1 MIITHKIKMDL
12 SRRGL
17 TPLLNMVQGD
27 SNTRAIEITLL
38 NNGSPWEIPAGTT
51 AVARYQKKGGAAGL
65 YDIMEDGSNAWS
77 VTKPNVVTI
86 YVASQVLTQ
95 KGSVFFTVSLVLGN
109 AVISMFHMVIEVEPC
124 SGYEGGTEEPEPDL
138 YQQILQNYVMLT
150 CRVNNLS
157 TLKEGST
164 TGDAELQDIRL
175 GYNGQIYANAGEA
188 VRQQVAAVAAGIE
201 EVRQNSSILTA
212 TEKNLIL
219 RLLTAAAYTS
229 DQSKTIQALQ
239 QTFASTSDVEYTVA
253 NNLTNVQTDNN
264 LTKVTQYAAYVATLT
279 PADGCELDSVT
290 VLMGGVDVT
299 KTVYADGEIYIPV
312 VTGAIVIT
320 ATATEGGTGT
330 TPSGKYLYRLEN
342 RTFDGTSASIVDTE
356 LRLLEED
363 TSFTIMID
371 ATQGSVNGVITDANH
386 SALFVCTDSISPWT
400 GISAQTKL
408 GGRMDFQWGNQRD
421 QNMVCNPT
429 GCNIKLVLTHKKGSN
444 NATFRIKIDN
454 NSVNSITL
462 EDAFASIE
470 RNFAIGGSV
479 SGNHAFIGT
488 MHSFTIY
495 NEVKDD
501 ATISAFLA

>member
-1 MIITHKIKMDL
+1 MVITHKIKMDL

-124 SGYEGGTEEPEPDL
+124 SGYEGETEEPEPDL

-164 TGDAELQDIRL
+164 TGDAELQDVRL

-188 VRQQVAAVAAGIE
+188 VRQQVAAVAADIE
-201 EVRQNSSILTA
+201 EVRQSSSVLTA

-219 RLLTAAAYTS
+219 RLLAACVYTS
-229 DQSKTIQALQ
+229 DQSKTVQALQ
-239 QTFASTSDVEYTVA
+239 QTFESTSNVEYTVT
-253 NNLTNVQTDNN
+253 NNLENVSTDNN
-264 LTKVTQYAAYVATLT
+264 LAKVTQYAAYVATLT
-279 PADGCELDSVT
+279 PADGYELDSVT

-299 KTVYADGEIYIPV
+299 ESVYADGEIYIPV

-320 ATATEGGTGT
+320 ANAVV
-330 TPSGKYLYRLEN
+330 SGSP
-342 RTFDGTSASIVDTE
+342 GTSGGELISNYTEWKFGTAAYKTFFDYAAGKHRLVANLKDYITFNEGDT
-356 LRLLEED
+356 
-363 TSFTIMID
+363 
-371 ATQGSVNGVITDANH
+371 
-386 SALFVCTDSISPWT
+386 
-400 GISAQTKL
+400 
-408 GGRMDFQWGNQRD
+408 
-421 QNMVCNPT
+421 
-429 GCNIKLVLTHKKGSN
+429 
-444 NATFRIKIDN
+444 
-454 NSVNSITL
+454 ITL
-462 EDAFASIE
+462 GDYSTYAYGIGKNAG
-470 RNFAIGGSV
+470 NNDWIGGDYKTADYTLTS
-479 SGNHAFIGT
+479 A
-488 MHSFTIY
+488 
-495 NEVKDD
+495 DLD
-501 ATISAFLA
+501 AARVMQIKRLDGANMSQADLDYINANAKVVRA